1 MDEPVGRNRVRLRFD
16 SPTTKVKDIIRVP
29 CKKSVL
35 LEHSGLRL
43 TLRSKQ
49 SSMQTID
56 EYEEDLFE
64 GEVDES
70 EDSKHVMA
78 WLTDDVF
85 VYNPPVLLN
94 EKSVEILLDTF
105 LKLGFKKL
113 RCASIQ
119 PQT

>member
-1 MDEPVGRNRVRLRFD
+1 MDESVGRNRVRLRFD
-16 SPTTKVKDIIRVP
+16 SPTTKVKDVIRVP
-29 CKKSVL
+29 SKKSLL

-43 TLRSKQ
+43 TLRTNPGN
-49 SSMQTID
+49 MQTID
-56 EYEEDLFE
+56 EYEEDVFE
-64 GEVDES
+64 GGVEDS
-70 EDSKHVMA
+70 EDEKRIMA

-85 VYNPPVLLN
+85 VYNPPVELKDKN
-94 EKSVEILLDTF
+94 VEVLLDTF